1 MAVEDILAQGL
12 CGVMEKALVAEGV
25 PPAVARTLAMR
36 ACEPTVRSAG
46 RAVKSKAKKTASSAA
61 RKAKSK
67 YSRAFAKVKSR
78 YQTKTGKWKKDGFK
92 RAVRAAHKLAK
103 TMR

>member
-1 MAVEDILAQGL
+1 M
-12 CGVMEKALVAEGV
+12 CGVMAKALIAEGV
-25 PPAVARTLAMR
+25 PPAVAQALAMK

-46 RAVKSKAKKTASSAA
+46 RTVKSKAKKTASKAA
-61 RKAKSK
+61 SKAKSK
-67 YSRAFAKVKSR
+67 YSKAFAKVKGR
-78 YQTKTGKWKKDGFK
+78 YQTKSGKWKKDGFK